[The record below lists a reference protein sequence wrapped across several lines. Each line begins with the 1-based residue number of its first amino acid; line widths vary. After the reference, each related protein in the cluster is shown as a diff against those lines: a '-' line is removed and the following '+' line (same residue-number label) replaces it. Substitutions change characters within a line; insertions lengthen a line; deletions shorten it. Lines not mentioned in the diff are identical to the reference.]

1 MLVLWGKNRSKEPVM
16 ARWKI
21 EVPGTF
27 AAGIAFLDL
36 ETVKVATGG
45 YRMRNGENLA
55 KRWSIALAG
64 VARDGK
70 IVLVDGEVDG
80 EPDETAARNGLAA
93 AIFGASEVV
102 YGATREFDEMICK
115 GRFTNARRAHEPEP
129 FFPSVYGAERL
140 SWRNVGVGK
149 SGAERGEDCL
159 SRDVPALL
167 SGRTEDGW
175 VKVMVHLL
183 RDVADLVLEAG
194 TPDVECAEWCR
205 RVLVDFDFAFAAIL
219 G

>member
-1 MLVLWGKNRSKEPVM
+1 MS
-16 ARWKI
+16 RWKI

-27 AAGIAFLDL
+27 EGGSAFLDL

-45 YRMRNGENLA
+45 YRMANGENLA
-55 KRWSIALAG
+55 RRWSIALAG
-64 VARDGK
+64 VARGGK
-70 IVLVDGEVDG
+70 IYLLDGEG
-80 EPDETAARNGLAA
+80 DETAVRNVLAA
-93 AIFGASEVV
+93 TLFGANEVV

-140 SWRNVGVGK
+140 SWRNVGPGK
-149 SGAERGEDCL
+149 SGTERGEDCP

-167 SGRTEDGW
+167 ASRTEDGW
-175 VKVMVHLL
+175 DRVMVHLL

-194 TPDVECAEWCR
+194 TPDVECAAWCR
-205 RVLVDFDFAFAAIL
+205 RILVDFSFAFSAIL
-219 G
+219 SSRV